1 MYAEINLVFLL
12 LFCTFDV
19 VHLLG
24 LYEKMTQEQEV
35 DLTVVDSHDWQETD
49 QKIEQ
54 IQNIFAEEGLA
65 DDPALMDALHQAV
78 HASVKGEIV
87 DVDVE

>member
-1 MYAEINLVFLL
+1 MIESLFPDVINQYLKVFFDTIKDIKEFNPEIF
-12 LFCTFDV
+12 
-19 VHLLG
+19 
-24 LYEKMTQEQEV
+24 
-35 DLTVVDSHDWQETD
+35 
-49 QKIEQ
+49 
-54 IQNIFAEEGLA
+54 QNIFAEEGLA

>member
-1 MYAEINLVFLL
+1 MV
-12 LFCTFDV
+12 LFCTFGV
-19 VHLLG
+19 IYFIG
-24 LYEKMTQEQEV
+24 LYENMTQEQEV
-35 DLTVVDSHDWQETD
+35 DLTVVDSHDWQATD

-54 IQNIFAEEGLA
+54 IQNIFAEEWLA

-87 DVDVE
+87 DTDVE

>member
-1 MYAEINLVFLL
+1 MA
-12 LFCTFDV
+12 
-19 VHLLG
+19 
-24 LYEKMTQEQEV
+24 QEQEV
-35 DLTVVDSHDWQETD
+35 DLTIVDEKDRSEAD